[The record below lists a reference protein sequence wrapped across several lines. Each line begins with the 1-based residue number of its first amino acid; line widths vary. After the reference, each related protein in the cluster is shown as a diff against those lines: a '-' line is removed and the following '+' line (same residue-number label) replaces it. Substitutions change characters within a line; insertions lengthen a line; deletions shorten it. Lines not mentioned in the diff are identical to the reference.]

1 MFYEEDL
8 PDYVNKMNGNRMDI
22 SFDVGKM
29 KLAEVKGNASSLL
42 FSVSNNRKV
51 EGKNESS
58 GDTIFVAFDSSRVN
72 KVKVRGNLASGI
84 YYDMSKSVPP
94 ISKVNADSTATE

>member
-1 MFYEEDL
+1 LFYEEDL
-8 PDYVNKMNGNRMDI
+8 PDYINKMNGNRMDI
-22 SFDVGKM
+22 FFNAGRM
-29 KLAEVKGNASSLL
+29 KLAEIKGNASSLL
-42 FSVSNNRKV
+42 FSVNNDRKV

-58 GDTIFVAFDSSRVN
+58 GDTIFVAFDSSHVS

-94 ISKVNADSTATE
+94 ISKSKTPE